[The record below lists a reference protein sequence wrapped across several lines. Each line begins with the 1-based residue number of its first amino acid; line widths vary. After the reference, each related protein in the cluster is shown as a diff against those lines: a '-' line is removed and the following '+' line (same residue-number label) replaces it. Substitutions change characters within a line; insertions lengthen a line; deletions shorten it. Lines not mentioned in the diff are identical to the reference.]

1 MYNAWKILASIFSQR
16 EDDIINYMSET
27 VSQKL
32 QELKENSGNPPGIH
46 AAIEIGSTGIR
57 LIIAEIDSKG
67 DLKILDRASKQSRI
81 GRDVFTMGNISRDG
95 MRETIAILDSFS
107 ELLAGYG
114 LFPADIQVIG
124 TSALREA
131 SNRDTFIDRI
141 SLQTSYH
148 VRIIEDIEE
157 NHLMYLAVKK
167 ALEDERSYLG
177 HSNSMILEVGGGTTE
192 LMLLRKGQMVSSH
205 SLSIGT
211 LRIDEQIR
219 ESAQQPRQFI
229 EMYLESNIKTACDIL
244 AEDLQLDSVRTFVL
258 IGADARFAA
267 HCLSDKVFNNYTV
280 LDRKQ
285 FIEFADYVA
294 SMPTEECMAQYHLSW
309 NEAESY
315 AAGLTIER
323 MFLERTGA
331 DTIIVPNISIRE
343 GILLAQVQGMDKKIE
358 EELRRQVVASARA
371 RGKRFH
377 YDEAHAAHVRN
388 LSLKI
393 FDALKK
399 EHGLGIH
406 ERMLLEISAILHDIG
421 TYIRTSGH
429 HKHSEYIVAN
439 SEVFGLNRDDINIVS
454 NVVRYHRKSQPLST
468 HVNFIALPR
477 EGRIVV
483 LKLAAIL
490 RVADALD
497 RSHQGR
503 IKELSFEQTEDRFII
518 RTSESLDLSLEKLSL
533 AEKGDMF
540 EDVFGLMP
548 VLI

>member
-1 MYNAWKILASIFSQR
+1 
-16 EDDIINYMSET
+16 MSET
-27 VSQKL
+27 PSQKSL
-32 QELKENSGNPPGIH
+32 ELKENYVNSPGIH
-46 AAIEIGSTGIR
+46 AAIEMGSTGIR

-81 GRDVFTMGNISRDG
+81 GRDVFTMGSISRDG

-107 ELLAGYG
+107 ELLAGYD
-114 LFPADIQVIG
+114 LHPSDIQVMG

-131 SNRDTFIDRI
+131 SNRDTFMDRI
-141 SLQTSYH
+141 NLQTGFR

-167 ALEDERSYLG
+167 ALEDERSYLSR
-177 HSNSMILEVGGGTTE
+177 SNAMILEVGGGTTE
-192 LMLLRKGQMVSSH
+192 LMILKKGQMVSSH

-229 EMYLESNIKTACDIL
+229 EMYLESNIRTACDIL
-244 AEDLQLDSVRTFVL
+244 AEDLQLDSLRIFVL

-267 HCLSDKVFNNYTV
+267 NCLSEKVFGNYAV

-294 SMPTEECMAQYHLSW
+294 NMSTEECMAQYHLSW
-309 NEAESY
+309 NEVENY
-315 AAGLTIER
+315 TAGLTIER

-343 GILLAQVQGMDKKIE
+343 GILLAQVQGMNKKIE

-371 RGKRFH
+371 LGKRFH

-388 LSLKI
+388 ISLKI

-421 TYIRTSGH
+421 TYLRTSGH

-439 SEVFGLNRDDINIVS
+439 SEIFGLNMDDINIVS

-477 EGRIVV
+477 ESRIIV

-497 RSHQGR
+497 RSHLGR
-503 IKELSFEQTEDRFII
+503 IKELSFERTEDRFII
-518 RTSESLDLSLEKLSL
+518 RTSESLDFSLEKLSL

-540 EDVFGLMP
+540 EDVFGLIP